1 MTQKAKDFMDE
12 VWKLR
17 NEGADTEEKLVAG
30 ILKLA
35 AEKCDFYTAEI
46 SEGNRIHVIDKNN
59 IINLSEEIKNLS

>member
-1 MTQKAKDFMDE
+1 MSQQAKDFMND
-12 VWKLR
+12 VWRLR
-17 NEGADTEEKLVAG
+17 NEGADTEEKLVAA
-30 ILKLA
+30 ILNLV